1 MIFWPNVKA
10 WYHWCMNFIRVY
22 TLGFV
27 SLTDSINFDWHC
39 GFFENVGP
47 NWIKICCTGTDF
59 PYWAN
64 FHFHELAV
72 NQGVKMHVWFALRY
86 CWADRLGW
94 QTVVRKPTFGLL
106 EGFLRFWLDNWSWQ
120 KYAMSLKMVI
130 VLHIVLK
137 KWSNRCIVMYMY
149 KKIIIYWNRITIR
162 M

>member
-1 MIFWPNVKA
+1 MISLVHEFHLCLHSRICQPDWFYKFWL
-10 WYHWCMNFIRVY
+10 
-22 TLGFV
+22 TLW
-27 SLTDSINFDWHC
+27 LLWEC
-39 GFFENVGP
+39 WP